1 MFYQVSNEMPVK
13 NLDAYS
19 DDTSS
24 KQSQIPSIAELF
36 TLLEANK
43 ESLKLET
50 YSVSQTTLEQIFLSF
65 AKEQKSE
72 DDQTKK

>member
-1 MFYQVSNEMPVK
+1 MPVK